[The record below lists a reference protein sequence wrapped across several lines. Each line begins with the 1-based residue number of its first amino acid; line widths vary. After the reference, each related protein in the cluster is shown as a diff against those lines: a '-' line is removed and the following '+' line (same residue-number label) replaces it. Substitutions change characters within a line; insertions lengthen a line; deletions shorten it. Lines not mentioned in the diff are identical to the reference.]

1 MARPAL
7 SLTVLAVALGLVAF
21 AVATGPRRGA
31 AQTTGQPAAESVTG
45 ESVAR
50 GGYVLHAAGCLSCHT
65 DSKNNGEPLAGG
77 RVLPTP
83 FGTFYPPNITP
94 DRETGIGGWT
104 LEDLSRALREGRAP
118 DGRHYYPAFPYTSY
132 TGMTDQDVADLWA
145 YLMAQPPIARA
156 NRAHELP
163 LPFRFRALL
172 GLWKALFFEPGRF
185 TGDSAKDATWNR
197 GAYLVGAL
205 GHCGECHTP
214 RNALGG
220 MDRSRRLAG
229 TAKGPQGK
237 KVPNITPDPKE
248 GIGDWRE
255 SDITFFLKTGFLPD
269 GDVAGGAMAEV
280 IDDGTSH
287 LTDADRAAIAVYLRG
302 LDPLSG
308 P

>member
-1 MARPAL
+1 MVRPAL
-7 SLTVLAVALGLVAF
+7 SLTVLAVALGLAAF
-21 AVATGPRRGA
+21 ATVAGSGRAA
-31 AQTTGQPAAESVTG
+31 AQSADKPTAESVT
-45 ESVAR
+45 R
-50 GGYVLHAAGCLSCHT
+50 GGYVLRAAGCLSCHT
-65 DSKNNGEPLAGG
+65 DSKNKGQPLAGG
-77 RVLPTP
+77 RALPTP

-94 DRETGIGGWT
+94 DSDTGIGEWT
-104 LEDLSRALREGRAP
+104 IEDLSHALREGRAP

-145 YLMAQPPIARA
+145 YLMAQPPVARA
-156 NRAHELP
+156 NQPHELP

-172 GLWKALFFEPGRF
+172 GIWKALFFEPGRF
-185 TGDSAKDATWNR
+185 TGDPAKDATWNR
-197 GAYLVGAL
+197 GAYLVEAL

-220 MDRSRRLAG
+220 MDSDRRLAG

-237 KVPNITPDPKE
+237 KVPNITPHAKE

-255 SDITFFLKTGFLPD
+255 SDTAFFLKTGFFPD

-287 LTDADRAAIAVYLRG
+287 LNDADRAAIAAYLRD
-302 LDPLSG
+302 LPPSPG